1 MPAALAGPLDRLRTT
16 LATMTAQQKAV
27 AGVLV
32 LVLAFGAFFFVRWVT
47 TPTYQPLFSNLS
59 ATDAAAITEELA
71 AEGVDYQ
78 LQGTGTVLVPKD
90 QVNSLRLTIA
100 GKGLTP
106 QAGSSSGYAL
116 LDRQGITTSE
126 FEQQTTYQRALEG
139 ELNNTLQTMKGVQ
152 TAAVHI
158 AMPKDEVFVTD
169 TSNPTASVLLALSP
183 GTELSGE
190 QVQTVVNLVSGS
202 IAGMKP
208 ADVSVSDTTGRVLST
223 TGGSGTT
230 GQADATTTFQ
240 NTLQNNA
247 QQLLDRVLGPGN
259 AIVTVAATMDFDQSQ
274 STSTTYS
281 YPAAIPATSEQSS
294 TETYTGTGNGASG
307 VLGTDG
313 TSGTTTG
320 GNGSYN
326 KNSTTTNNP
335 INTTVENTVA
345 APGKVQR
352 LTVAVALNTA
362 DGVTAVPGTIQDL
375 VSQAVS
381 LDPARGDTITV
392 ASMAFSTAAADAA
405 QAGIAAAQEAE
416 ASARMWSMVKTGA
429 VVGGLLLVVLLVWLK
444 NRKRTGDLDEDYE
457 EFEGDYDDVE
467 ALQVASTRDAGLQ
480 ARTSAAIEAM
490 ERQRLRGEI
499 TSMIETQPDAVAS
512 TLRGWLAESRT

>member
-1 MPAALAGPLDRLRTT
+1 MPPFLAGPMDRVRTT
-16 LATMTAQQKAV
+16 LATMTFQQKAV

-32 LVLAFGAFFFVRWVT
+32 LGLALGAFVFVRWVT

-59 ATDAAAITEELA
+59 QTDAAAITEELSS
-71 AEGVDYQ
+71 EGVDYQ
-78 LQGTGTVLVPKD
+78 LQGTGTILVPKE
-90 QVNSLRLTIA
+90 QVDALRLTIA

-106 QAGSSSGYAL
+106 KAGSDSGYAL
-116 LDRQGITTSE
+116 LDQQGITTSE
-126 FEQQTTYQRALEG
+126 FQQQTTYQRALEG
-139 ELNNTLQTMKGVQ
+139 ELDNTLESMDGV
-152 TAAVHI
+152 TSAAVHI

-169 TSNPTASVLLALSP
+169 TSNPTASVLLDLTP

-230 GQADATTTFQ
+230 GQADATAAFQ

-259 AIVTVAATMDFDQSQ
+259 AIVTVAATMNNDQSQ
-274 STSTTYS
+274 STSTTYT
-281 YPAAIPATSEQSS
+281 YPTQIPATSES
-294 TETYTGTGNGASG
+294 TTSEKYTGTGSGAAG

-313 TSGTTTG
+313 TTGGTTG
-320 GNGSYN
+320 GNGSYD
-326 KNSTTTNNP
+326 KTSSTVNNP

-381 LDPARGDTITV
+381 LDPTRGDTITV

-405 QAGIAAAQEAE
+405 QAGIAAAQQAE
-416 ASARMWSMVKTGA
+416 ASAQMWSMVKTGSI
-429 VVGGLLLVVLLVWLK
+429 VGGLLLVVLLVWLR
-444 NRKRTGDLDEDYE
+444 NRKKKGDLEEDYE
-457 EFEGDYDDVE
+457 EFDDYEDVE

-480 ARTSAAIEAM
+480 ARTSAAVEAL

>member
-1 MPAALAGPLDRLRTT
+1 MPAALTAQLDRLRTT
-16 LATMTAQQKAV
+16 LATMTFQQKAV
-27 AGVLV
+27 AAALV
-32 LVLAFGAFFFVRWVT
+32 LGLAMGAFFFVRWVT
-47 TPTYQPLFSNLS
+47 TPTYEPLFTNLS
-59 ATDAAAITEELA
+59 QTDAAAISDELT
-71 AEGVDYQ
+71 AEGVDFQ
-78 LQGTGTVLVPKD
+78 LQGTSTILVPKD
-90 QVNSLRLTIA
+90 QVNSLRLTVA

-106 QAGSSSGYAL
+106 QAGSDSGYAL
-116 LDRQGITTSE
+116 LDQQGITTSE

-139 ELNNTLQTMKGVQ
+139 ELNNTLETMDGVT

-169 TSNPTASVLLALSP
+169 TSNPTASVLLDLKP

-190 QVQTVVNLVSGS
+190 QVQTVVNLVAGS

-208 ADVSVSDTTGRVLST
+208 SDVSVSDTTGRVLST
-223 TGGSGTT
+223 TGGGNTT
-230 GQADATTTFQ
+230 SQTDATATFQ
-240 NTLQNNA
+240 NTLQANA

-281 YPAAIPATSEQSS
+281 YPAQLPATSEQSN
-294 TETYTGTGNGASG
+294 TETYTGTGNGTGG

-313 TSGTTTG
+313 TNGATTG
-320 GNGSYN
+320 GGDGTYN
-326 KNSTTTNNP
+326 KESTTTNNP
-335 INTTVENTVA
+335 INTTVENTIN
-345 APGKVQR
+345 APGQVER

-392 ASMAFSTAAADAA
+392 ASLGFSTAAAEAA
-405 QAGIAAAQEAE
+405 QAGIAEAQAAE
-416 ASARMWSMVKTGA
+416 ASAQMWSLVKTGA
-429 VVGGLLLVVLLVWLK
+429 IVGGLLILVLLVWLK
-444 NRKRTGDLDEDYE
+444 NRKRKGDLEDDYE
-457 EFEGDYDDVE
+457 EFDEYDDVD

-480 ARTSAAIEAM
+480 ARTSAAVEAL

>member
-1 MPAALAGPLDRLRTT
+1 MPGFLIGPMDRVRTT
-16 LATMTAQQKAV
+16 LATMTFQQKAL

-32 LVLAFGAFFFVRWVT
+32 LGLALGAFFFVRWVT

-59 ATDAAAITEELA
+59 QTDAAAITDELST
-71 AEGVDYQ
+71 EGVDYQ
-78 LQGTGTVLVPKD
+78 LQGTGTILVPKE
-90 QVNSLRLTIA
+90 QVDSLRLTIA

-106 QAGSSSGYAL
+106 QAGSDSGYAL
-116 LDRQGITTSE
+116 LDQQGITTSE

-139 ELNNTLQTMKGVQ
+139 ELNNTLESMDGVKS
-152 TAAVHI
+152 AAVHI

-169 TSNPTASVLLALSP
+169 TSDPTASVLLDLTP

-190 QVQTVVNLVSGS
+190 QVQTVVNLVAGS

-223 TGGSGTT
+223 TGGAGST

-240 NTLQNNA
+240 NTLQTNA

-281 YPAAIPATSEQSS
+281 YPTTLPATSQQST
-294 TETYTGTGNGASG
+294 TETYTGNGNGASG

-313 TSGTTTG
+313 TTGATTG
-320 GNGSYN
+320 GNGSYD

-335 INTTVENTVA
+335 VNTTVENTVS

-362 DGVTAVPGTIQDL
+362 AGVTAVPASIQDL

-381 LDPARGDTITV
+381 LDPARGDAITV
-392 ASMAFSTAAADAA
+392 ASMGFSTAAADAA
-405 QAGIAAAQEAE
+405 QAGLADAQAAE
-416 ASARMWSMVKTGA
+416 ASAQMWSMVKTGSI
-429 VVGGLLLVVLLVWLK
+429 VGGLLVVVLLVWLK
-444 NRKRTGDLDEDYE
+444 NRKKKGDLEDDYE
-457 EFEGDYDDVE
+457 EFDEYDDVD
-467 ALQVASTRDAGLQ
+467 ALQVPSTRDAGLQ
-480 ARTSAAIEAM
+480 ARTSAAVEAL